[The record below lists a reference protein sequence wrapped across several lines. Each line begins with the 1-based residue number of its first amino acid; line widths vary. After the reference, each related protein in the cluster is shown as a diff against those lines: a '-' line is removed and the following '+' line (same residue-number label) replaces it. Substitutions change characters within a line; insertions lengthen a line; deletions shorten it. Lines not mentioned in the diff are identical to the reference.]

1 MSEEGVG
8 FLCAGTAGGWL
19 WAIGYRKP
27 NSGALGEQ
35 YMLLTVEP
43 SFQPKQYFLKVEAL
57 VKVTMFVGVRTGRLV
72 LGSPLS
78 QEP

>member
-1 MSEEGVG
+1 
-8 FLCAGTAGGWL
+8 
-19 WAIGYRKP
+19 
-27 NSGALGEQ
+27 
-35 YMLLTVEP
+35 MLLTVEP